1 METVVVI
8 LIIAAAAIYVGWVFY
23 KGFRQKDGCA
33 CGCTCC
39 SISDSC
45 SQPAAADARDV
56 SSNRTDPKAPGDDNR
71 S

>member
-8 LIIAAAAIYVGWVFY
+8 LIIAVAAVYVGWVFY

-45 SQPAAADARDV
+45 SLPASANSREA
-56 SSNRTDPKAPGDDNR
+56 SSSGTDRQVPGDDNR

>member
-1 METVVVI
+1 MEIVVVI
-8 LIIAAAAIYVGWVFY
+8 LIIAAAAVYVGWVFC

-45 SQPAAADARDV
+45 SQPEAADAREASSSAAHRQV
-56 SSNRTDPKAPGDDNR
+56 SGDDNR

>member
-8 LIIAAAAIYVGWVFY
+8 LIIAAAAVYVGRVFY

-45 SQPAAADARDV
+45 SEPAAANSREA
-56 SSNRTDPKAPGDDNR
+56 SSSPTDRQDPGDDKR